1 MRDWHVNHMEQTLVR
16 YVTGLSENAT
26 RWEKRTNKKYG
37 TIGRVSKR
45 VEYDIK
51 HGVEK
56 EEVYTFLQSLR
67 TEPSFCEV
75 RNHEGSLTRLNE
87 LQKYF
92 NDPTGWKFS

>member
-1 MRDWHVNHMEQTLVR
+1 MRDWHVNHMEKTLVR